1 LATPPNPVADAAD
14 LEAVDLH
21 AVAHRIEQLLEAL
34 QGSAGARVW
43 SQIEE
48 MVRALTDLYGAGL
61 TRTVELAERHRGG
74 GGQDLF
80 EELAADELVA
90 SLLVLHG
97 IHPQSL
103 EVRAERAVASAAPG
117 VLARGGELR
126 LVAVD
131 AESGMVEV
139 LVTAREAGCGS
150 DPGSLG
156 GSVREILADAL
167 PDARTID
174 VGIEV
179 DQMPVETPVRL
190 SRKRAPAGAGP

>member
-1 LATPPNPVADAAD
+1 LPTTPNPVADAAGVQ
-14 LEAVDLH
+14 AVDLH
-21 AVAHRIEQLLEAL
+21 AVAHRIEQLLVGL
-34 QGSAGARVW
+34 QDSAAARVW
-43 SQIEE
+43 AQIEE
-48 MVRALTDLYGAGL
+48 LVRALTDLYGAGL
-61 TRTVELAERHRGG
+61 SRTVELAERHRGG
-74 GGQDLF
+74 GGQDLLA
-80 EELAADELVA
+80 ELAADELVA
-90 SLLVLHG
+90 SLLLLHG

-103 EVRAERAVASAAPG
+103 EVRAERAVASAAPT

-139 LVTAREAGCGS
+139 LVTARDAGCGS

-156 GSVREILADAL
+156 GAVRDLLTEAL
-167 PDARTID
+167 PDARTIE

>member
-1 LATPPNPVADAAD
+1 LPTTPNPVTD
-14 LEAVDLH
+14 AVDLD

-34 QGSAGARVW
+34 QASAGARVW
-43 SQIEE
+43 SQVEE
-48 MVRALTDLYGAGL
+48 LVRALTDLYGAGL
-61 TRTVELAERHRGG
+61 TRTVELAGRHRGG
-74 GGQDLF
+74 GGEDLI

-103 EVRAERAVASAAPG
+103 EVRAERAVVSAASG

-131 AESGMVEV
+131 AEFGTVEV
-139 LVTAREAGCGS
+139 SVTVREAGCGS
-150 DPGSLG
+150 DPDSLG
-156 GSVREILADAL
+156 AAVREILADAL
-167 PDARTID
+167 PDACTIE
-174 VGIEV
+174 VGVEV

-190 SRKRAPAGAGP
+190 SRKRAPAGAGS